1 MTVRDFAGKSP
12 QLAQG
17 VYIDSTALVIGDVT
31 IGVDT
36 SIWPMTVVRG
46 DIHTITIGART
57 NIQDGSILHV
67 THASE
72 HRPGGN
78 PLIIGSSVIVG
89 HQVTLHGC
97 TLEDH
102 CLIGMGST
110 VMDGAVLRPRVIL
123 GAGSLVPPTKELEG
137 GYLWVGR
144 PAKKVRPLSES
155 ELSHLE
161 YTAAYYVKLKNR
173 YIKEHG

>member
-1 MTVRDFAGKSP
+1 
-12 QLAQG
+12 
-17 VYIDSTALVIGDVT
+17 
-31 IGVDT
+31 
-36 SIWPMTVVRG
+36 MTVVRG
-46 DIHTITIGART
+46 DIHTITIGTRT

-67 THASE
+67 THASV

-78 PLIIGSSVIVG
+78 PLIIGDNVVVG

-97 TLEDH
+97 TLKDR

-110 VMDGAVLRPRVIL
+110 VMDGAVLHPHVIL
-123 GAGSLVPPTKELEG
+123 GAGSLVPPAKELEG

-144 PAKKVRPLSES
+144 PAKPVRPLSEP

-161 YTAAYYVKLKNR
+161 YSAAYYVKLKNR
-173 YIKEHG
+173 YLNEYG